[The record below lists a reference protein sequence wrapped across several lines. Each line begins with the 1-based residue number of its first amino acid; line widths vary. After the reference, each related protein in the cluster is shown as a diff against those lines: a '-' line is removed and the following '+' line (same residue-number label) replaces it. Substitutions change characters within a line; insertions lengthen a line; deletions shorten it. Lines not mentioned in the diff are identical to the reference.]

1 MPPKRSK
8 KSSPAVRED
17 LRPTD
22 AELSILRVLW
32 QCGSR
37 TVREVHEALEGK
49 GVGYTTTLKLL
60 QRMAEKGL
68 VSRDES
74 QRSHIYQARSQEEP
88 TQRRLVADLL
98 SKAFGGNT
106 SSLVMQALSA
116 KQASPQELA
125 EIRKLLDEMEKGGDR
140 A

>member
-1 MPPKRSK
+1 MPPKRAK
-8 KSSPAVRED
+8 KTAPNAD

-32 QCGSR
+32 HRGAS
-37 TVREVHEALEGK
+37 TVREVHDALEEK

-68 VSRDES
+68 VNRDES
-74 QRSHIYQARSQEEP
+74 QRSHVYQAQSQEEP

-116 KQASPQELA
+116 KQASPEELA
-125 EIRKLLDEMEKGGDR
+125 QIRKLLDKMEKGGGR